1 MSTQQALSPVKG
13 LEILSDWLQD
23 NVDCESG
30 IIFDNDEDNS
40 SSETLLPCINTV
52 LLTLRTVSG
61 ERNNNIMKQFSQ
73 VKAAAERG
81 EAVPASDA
89 LSLLSELD
97 TCQRAF
103 DLLRTLFSHPADSD
117 E

>member
-1 MSTQQALSPVKG
+1 
-13 LEILSDWLQD
+13 
-23 NVDCESG
+23 
-30 IIFDNDEDNS
+30 
-40 SSETLLPCINTV
+40 
-52 LLTLRTVSG
+52 
-61 ERNNNIMKQFSQ
+61 MKQFSQ

-89 LSLLSELD
+89 LSLLSELV